1 MSETCE
7 CVLAVD
13 IGTTAL
19 KAGLITKQGEVL
31 SMTSVSYSAPENR
44 FVAEGW
50 IWALKAAVDKLGVPE
65 QKTGVPE
72 PVEGPHIKA
81 LAISGNGPTLV
92 SESGLTLR
100 WNEYPA
106 ARLNIDETSPDEA
119 HEFANSIFLPRI
131 LLFRDLISD
140 EYELTSHLFSGPEYL
155 IWQLTGNAVTVLPE
169 PRYETAY
176 WNTTVLEGFG
186 VPTGKMPGFV
196 EPGYNCGILLSNAQE
211 LLGLSAVPVIGVGP
225 DFFAALIGTDTT
237 ESGRICD
244 RAGSSEGIN
253 MCVDKEI
260 RAEGIRTLPGVKAG
274 LWNISVLIPDSARLP
289 EDVRLQKVIDGVGLL
304 KKLAEENGVAF
315 PAVITTTGGQAKDEA
330 YFEKKR
336 AALAALGLELVI
348 GTCVDAELEGD
359 AKVAWVALRQAQEP
373 QVGAQGTRVGTQ
385 GTRVGTQEPQ
395 G

>member
-1 MSETCE
+1 MSEARD

-19 KAGLITKQGEVL
+19 KAGLITKDGEVL
-31 SMTSVSYSAPENR
+31 AMTSIAYSAPENR

-50 IWALKAAVDKLGVPE
+50 IWALKAAVDKLGVGH
-65 QKTGVPE
+65 GVGELVE
-72 PVEGPHIKA
+72 PPQIKA

-106 ARLNIDETSPDEA
+106 CALNLDETSPDEA
-119 HEFANSIFLPRI
+119 KEFAHSIFLPRI

-140 EYELTSHLFSGPEYL
+140 EYEQTTHLFSGPEYL
-155 IWQLTGNAVTVLPE
+155 MWQLTGKTVTVLPE
-169 PRYETAY
+169 PRYESAY
-176 WNTTVLEGFG
+176 WNATVLEGFG

-196 EPGYNCGILLSNAQE
+196 ELGHNCGDLLDNNCDF
-211 LLGLSAVPVIGVGP
+211 LGLPKVPVFAIGP
-225 DFFAALIGTDTT
+225 DFIAALIGTGTT
-237 ESGRICD
+237 ESGKICD

-274 LWNISVLIPDSARLP
+274 LWNISVLIPNSASLP
-289 EDVRLQKVIDGVGLL
+289 EDVRLQKVTDAVQLL

-315 PAVITTTGGQAKDEA
+315 PTVITTTGGQAKDEA

-336 AALAALGLELVI
+336 AALSALGLELVV
-348 GTCVDAELEGD
+348 GSCVDAELEGD
-359 AKVAWVALRQAQEP
+359 GIVAWAALSFD
-373 QVGAQGTRVGTQ
+373 GAQGPRA
-385 GTRVGTQEPQ
+385 
-395 G
+395 